1 MSEDKVSD
9 QQHECTAE
17 KQREFYQ
24 PPETV
29 RVGSISQLTHG
40 FGYELLEHMTQTY
53 TTARYS
59 G

>member
-9 QQHECTAE
+9 QQHESTAE

-29 RVGSISQLTHG
+29 RVGSIRQLTHG
-40 FGYELLEHMTQTY
+40 YGHEIIEHIIQTY
-53 TTARYS
+53 QT

>member
-9 QQHECTAE
+9 QQHECAAE
-17 KQREFYQ
+17 KQRECYQ

-29 RVGSISQLTHG
+29 RVGSIRQLTHG
-40 FGYELLEHMTQTY
+40 YGYELVEHLVNTYQT
-53 TTARYS
+53 